1 MKDRRPSPRRPAKG
15 LKTAAEELKKVLEMQ
30 PPADQAENERATPPV
45 AFPAAMAPPVDEA
58 VSRSALKA
66 GSTDEPAPVSAPPP
80 LPAAGLQ
87 APIDV
92 PRPSPAISLTTVP
105 PPAATLPGPVARMRQ
120 PGTGSKLPVVEERAP
135 AGTGLVR
142 AEGVERS
149 EGSTNPDPLT
159 LLLQL
164 QVGLFE
170 QYCRAMSAV
179 VGFWMEFLTGS
190 VASASRQPG
199 RS

>member
-1 MKDRRPSPRRPAKG
+1 MKDRRPPPRRPGKG
-15 LKTAAEELKKVLEMQ
+15 LKTAADHLKKVLEMQ
-30 PPADQAENERATPPV
+30 PPADSAQNEGATPPV
-45 AFPAAMAPPVDEA
+45 AFPAAVAPPVDEA

-80 LPAAGLQ
+80 AAGLQ

-92 PRPSPAISLTTVP
+92 PQPSPAIPLSTAP
-105 PPAATLPGPVARMRQ
+105 PPAATLPRPVARMRQ
-120 PGTGSKLPVVEERAP
+120 PGTASKLPVVDKRAP

-142 AEGVERS
+142 AEGVERA

>member
-1 MKDRRPSPRRPAKG
+1 MKDRRPSPRRPTKG
-15 LKTAAEELKKVLEMQ
+15 LKTAAEQLKKVLEMQ
-30 PPADQAENERATPPV
+30 PPADSAQNEGATPPV

-80 LPAAGLQ
+80 AAGLQ

-92 PRPSPAISLTTVP
+92 PRPSPAISLTTAP

-120 PGTGSKLPVVEERAP
+120 PGTGSKLPVVEEQSP
-135 AGTGLVR
+135 AGTALVR
-142 AEGVERS
+142 AETVVRS
-149 EGSTNPDPLT
+149 EDSAHPDPLT
-159 LLLQL
+159 VLLQL

-170 QYCRAMSAV
+170 QYCRTMSSV
-179 VGFWMEFLTGS
+179 VSFWIEFLTGS
-190 VASASRQPG
+190 LASASRQPG